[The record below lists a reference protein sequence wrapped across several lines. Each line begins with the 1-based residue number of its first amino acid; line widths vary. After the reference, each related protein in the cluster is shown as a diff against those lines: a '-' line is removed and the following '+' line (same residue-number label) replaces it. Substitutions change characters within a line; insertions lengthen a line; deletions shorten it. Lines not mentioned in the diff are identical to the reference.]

1 MKTKK
6 TYNFSLNK
14 DGVGGLVGLK
24 NGEYTLREIS
34 NQCNDDL
41 DMNEYYLKFSED
53 NKSYEF
59 IPSSIDESAL
69 VILIL
74 DENGNGVPNIKIKL
88 YDNSAKL
95 VLSAKSSDKG
105 VIAFEKLSTKDS
117 NLYYV
122 VQDGIDNPQKFF
134 VQIKKDGAVGLKLNL
149 NNEGYLE

>member
-1 MKTKK
+1 
-6 TYNFSLNK
+6 
-14 DGVGGLVGLK
+14 
-24 NGEYTLREIS
+24 
-34 NQCNDDL
+34 
-41 DMNEYYLKFSED
+41 MNEYYLKFSED

-95 VLSAKSSDKG
+95 AISAKSSDKG
-105 VIAFEKLSTKDS
+105 IIAIEKLSTKES

-122 VQDGIDNPQKFF
+122 VQDGINNPKKFF
-134 VQIKKDGAVGLKLNL
+134 VQIKKDGAVGIKLTL
-149 NNEGYLE
+149 NNEGYLEWKSILNI